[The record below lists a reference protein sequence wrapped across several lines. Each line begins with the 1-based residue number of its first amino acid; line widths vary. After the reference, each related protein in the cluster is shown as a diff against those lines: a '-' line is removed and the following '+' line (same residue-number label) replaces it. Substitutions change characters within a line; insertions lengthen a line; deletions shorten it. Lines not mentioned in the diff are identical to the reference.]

1 MIVLALKPEAIVI
14 ICARQ
19 AVMKQKRNITFNIKY
34 TVNVSNVEYIV
45 KVIVK
50 TSNIIDYRR
59 LEGFSSK
66 AFLYPLSEL
75 TSSIVLLCVAPRVV

>member
-45 KVIVK
+45 KVIEYNRLPS
-50 TSNIIDYRR
+50 TRR
-59 LEGFSSK
+59 IF
-66 AFLYPLSEL
+66 F
-75 TSSIVLLCVAPRVV
+75 